1 MPFLAYF
8 KNYYKAEKD
17 LPQLFRNLP
26 GSSLLTMNN
35 VFGHDSKSFS
45 DILLLRLVIRFSK
58 IHFLNVYLWALREG
72 TNEKERKR
80 SSPLIRS
87 SGR

>member
-1 MPFLAYF
+1 MKTENTKKKVFVLMSFLAYF
-8 KNYYKAEKD
+8 KNYYKVEKD

-45 DILLLRLVIRFSK
+45 DMSLLKLVIRFSK
-58 IHFLNVYLWALREG
+58 IH
-72 TNEKERKR
+72 
-80 SSPLIRS
+80 
-87 SGR
+87 